1 MTNNDDCGSYEDG
14 SARVIAVTTQSIL
27 YASGSIH
34 IYIHISIYSYHFT
47 ETAALFK
54 LRRFKLEQVLVPHK
68 SKAD

>member
-34 IYIHISIYSYHFT
+34 MSIYPYHFN

-54 LRRFKLEQVLVPHK
+54 LRRFKVEQVLVSHK
-68 SKAD
+68 SEAD